1 MGNHQTRAQRA
12 AAKGYEAILASA
24 GMPAELPPCAETSLD
39 EQYDKA
45 YAEEMTPFNLLAD
58 LLAEHDMRPE
68 DLLTAPR
75 GPASLHRRQPPG
87 HVRELTQPGA
97 PQAPCTFAL

>member
-24 GMPAELPPCAETSLD
+24 GMPAELPSCGETSLD
-39 EQYDKA
+39 EQYDQA

-58 LLAEHDMRPE
+58 LLDEHDMRPE
-68 DLLTAPR
+68 DLLTAAQNDPV
-75 GPASLHRRQPPG
+75 GLRRFIDANLPG
-87 HVRELTQPGA
+87 MFVN
-97 PQAPCTFAL
+97 